1 MTPATRR
8 LLPASLI
15 VVLALLVAACSS
27 AGGSAGPSATPV
39 ATPTASSSAVPSVSP
54 TPAATATP
62 AMSPSPT
69 AFPSSSS
76 VPSGSAS
83 ACVLRP
89 TDIALPSDRFV
100 AIAVSSTA
108 TADRLTFTFGNPS
121 LPGPPS
127 PPKGSLTFAKP
138 PFTQAASGAP
148 IDLVGAHA
156 LMLRFTGMSL
166 QNDAGQPTYDGP
178 IDLKPDLTT
187 LRHAVLFDA
196 SEGIIGWYV
205 GYDGAGCVAFV
216 RAGNDLV
223 IAITHP

>member
-8 LLPASLI
+8 LIPTSLVI
-15 VVLALLVAACSS
+15 ALLLAACSS
-27 AGGSAGPSATPV
+27 AGGSATPSVTPA
-39 ATPTASSSAVPSVSP
+39 ATPTASGSAVPSIAP
-54 TPAATATP
+54 TPTATATP
-62 AMSPSPT
+62 AASPSPT
-69 AFPSSSS
+69 ALLSSSPT
-76 VPSGSAS
+76 PSDSAS
-83 ACVLRP
+83 ACVLRL
-89 TDIALPSDRFV
+89 TDFALPSDRFV

-108 TADRLTFTFGNPS
+108 TDDRLTFSFGNPS

-127 PPKGSLTFAKP
+127 PPKGSLTVAKP
-138 PFTQAASGAP
+138 PFTEAASGAP

-166 QNDAGQPTYDGP
+166 SNDVGQPTYEGP

-205 GYDGAGCVAFV
+205 GYDGAGCVAFE

-223 IAITHP
+223 MALARP